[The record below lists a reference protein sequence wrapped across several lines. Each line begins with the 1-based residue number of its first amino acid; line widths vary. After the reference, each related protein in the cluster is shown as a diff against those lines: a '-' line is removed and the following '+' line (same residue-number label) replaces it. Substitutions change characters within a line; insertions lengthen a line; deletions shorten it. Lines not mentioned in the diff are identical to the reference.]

1 MCTLLHVLA
10 TPPFCPK
17 TVMNIMPWM
26 MNCLKDRVLYLESNS
41 CLIRVRVRQD
51 MGWMNKPAFNHR
63 AN

>member
-1 MCTLLHVLA
+1 
-10 TPPFCPK
+10 
-17 TVMNIMPWM
+17 MNIMPWM